1 MRLLSN
7 TSRSRACGGSA
18 AASRRAGQAPALS
31 RPSLALLSRT
41 QSSTRLLSHNERLEL
56 ALGAGA
62 ATTDVQAAAAD
73 AAANEPA
80 YDVLGLAQAM
90 VDISAAV
97 EDGLLA
103 ELGVE
108 RGCRR
113 LIGVEERAEVLARLE
128 GLDTAISAG
137 GSLSN
142 TLLGLARLSAAGA
155 VRWGG
160 APLRVGMAGLV
171 GSDPLGEFFCAQMRQ
186 AGVDVVS
193 PPLPGAATG
202 TVVVLTAQDA
212 SRTMLSYLGTPAEVE
227 VDAALEAAIARSR
240 CLVVEGYLWELPGA
254 ERTIAKAIAAA
265 RRAGCVVAMTAGDAG
280 VVERH
285 HAELWQ
291 AIDQGIDLL
300 FTNASEAAALLR
312 YEPPSAAQRQGL
324 AAAAS
329 HLHCATGEQLAL
341 RLAPHCSAVVVTDGA
356 AGSYIAALGEI
367 HCQPP
372 VWMESPPVDTC
383 GAGDAFAA
391 GLLYAHLTGRDLVTM
406 GRTAAR
412 VASAVISRHGAQLQ
426 PEAAAAVADTLPAP
440 HSGGSLRPVPSS
452 TALAPSTPHALG

>member
-1 MRLLSN
+1 MKLLSSS
-7 TSRSRACGGSA
+7 SRGRACGK
-18 AASRRAGQAPALS
+18 AGAGRQPRQQALS
-31 RPSLALLSRT
+31 LQGRPSLALSRT
-41 QSSTRLLSHNERLEL
+41 TSSSQLCSSHNGRLEL
-56 ALGAGA
+56 ALGGTA
-62 ATTDVQAAAAD
+62 ATDVQAAAAD
-73 AAANEPA
+73 AAGGLEQQA
-80 YDVLGLAQAM
+80 YDVIGLAQAM
-90 VDISAAV
+90 VDLSAAV
-97 EDGLLA
+97 DDGLLA
-103 ELGVE
+103 QLGVE
-108 RGCRR
+108 RGSRR

-128 GLDTAISAG
+128 GRETAISAG

-142 TLLGLARLSAAGA
+142 TLLALARLSAAGVA
-155 VRWGG
+155 RWGG

-171 GSDPLGEFFCAQMRQ
+171 GSDPLGGFFTAQMRQ

-193 PPLPGAATG
+193 PPLAGAATG

-254 ERTIAKAIAAA
+254 ERTITKAIAAA

-280 VVERH
+280 VVSRH
-285 HAELWQ
+285 HAELWR

-300 FTNASEAAALLR
+300 FTNASEAAELLR

-383 GAGDAFAA
+383 GAGERSAA
-391 GLLYAHLTGRDLVTM
+391 ADGW
-406 GRTAAR
+406 
-412 VASAVISRHGAQLQ
+412 IW
-426 PEAAAAVADTLPAP
+426 PEAAAALVEGLPAP
-440 HSGGSLRPVPSS
+440 QSSGGLRQVPSS
-452 TALAPSTPHALG
+452 AALAPSTPHAVG